1 MFDNTTPLILQAFW
15 LKFSPPYSTKFSPLY
30 STKYLFYRWTS
41 AVCLYCLW
49 WFLIAISP
57 ELKNCVHVVWI
68 LDVVNGD
75 VNLVEETP
83 NPSEDKQIAEVK
95 ESKKKVGRPKKVIA
109 KLPLTQIK
117 KVDKGKKVSPPTGK
131 SPPKARPSPKYVRKE
146 LRLFLRSFCEL

>member
-15 LKFSPPYSTKFSPLY
+15 LKFSPPYSTK
-30 STKYLFYRWTS
+30 YLFYRLTS